1 MNEKEISKKIGKVLS
16 TRRYNLGITQ
26 SDVAEELEVAT
37 QQVQKYEKGVD
48 RIPFPKLVYLFKS
61 LDIKFASLDA
71 EFADVQLP
79 CELTIQQ
86 ESKDNVE
93 CN

>member
-61 LDIKFASLDA
+61 LDIKFASLDS